1 MREEQNL
8 TLQVRSICLHEA
20 EEQQQLWDA
29 DVLQI
34 TWSNT
39 ALY

>member
-8 TLQVRSICLHEA
+8 TLQVKSICLHEA
-20 EEQQQLWDA
+20 EEQQLWDA